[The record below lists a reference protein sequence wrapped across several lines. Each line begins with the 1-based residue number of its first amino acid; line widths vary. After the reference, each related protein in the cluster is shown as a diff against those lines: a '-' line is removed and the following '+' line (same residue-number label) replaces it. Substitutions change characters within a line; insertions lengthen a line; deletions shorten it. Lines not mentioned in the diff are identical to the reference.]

1 MVLKGTVPDLR
12 TEQNGVV
19 ESGLSPK
26 KGDFMEIEKFLELT
40 KKLDS
45 KKKGK
50 KEEMEKFQKF
60 FERFHLLNRAY
71 LDKETFG
78 KAQESI
84 SPMAEAI
91 AKTIQY
97 LDAEMTRLRN
107 KRMKLPLE
115 NVELGEM
122 QKVQNKNEM
131 LMREYLSGIQK

>member
-1 MVLKGTVPDLR
+1 MDI
-12 TEQNGVV
+12 
-19 ESGLSPK
+19 
-26 KGDFMEIEKFLELT
+26 DKFLELA

-50 KEEMEKFQKF
+50 KEELEKFQRF

-71 LDKETFG
+71 LDKETFE

-84 SPMAEAI
+84 LSIVEAI
-91 AKTIQY
+91 ANTIQY
-97 LDAEMTRLRN
+97 LDAEITRLRN
-107 KRMKLPLE
+107 KRMKMPVE

-131 LMREYLSGIQK
+131 MIKEYLAGFQK

>member
-1 MVLKGTVPDLR
+1 
-12 TEQNGVV
+12 
-19 ESGLSPK
+19 
-26 KGDFMEIEKFLELT
+26 MEIDKFLELA

-50 KEEMEKFQKF
+50 KEELEKFQRF

-71 LDKETFG
+71 LDKETFE

-84 SPMAEAI
+84 SIMAETI
-91 AKTIQY
+91 ANTIQY

-107 KRMKLPLE
+107 KRMKLPFE

-131 LMREYLSGIQK
+131 LMKEYLSGIQK